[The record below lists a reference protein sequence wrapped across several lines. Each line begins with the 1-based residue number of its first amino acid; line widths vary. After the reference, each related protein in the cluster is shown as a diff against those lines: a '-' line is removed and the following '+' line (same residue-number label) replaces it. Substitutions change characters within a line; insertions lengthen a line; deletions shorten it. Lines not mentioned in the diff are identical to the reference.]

1 MVPLDLATSCR
12 AIAVRTVAVV
22 VEENRNGR
30 ARRVSKKGE
39 NGVEAQGR
47 KVAKERGVGSVE
59 GIIGGASVPNSQQN
73 YKL

>member
-1 MVPLDLATSCR
+1 MLGRRRPNFAGDGQYYCELKAMVPLDLATSCR

-39 NGVEAQGR
+39 
-47 KVAKERGVGSVE
+47 SS
-59 GIIGGASVPNSQQN
+59 I
-73 YKL
+73 